1 MSARYTQPPPGL
13 TTPAGRAAAHGR
25 PWSPLYLFALIG
37 FCLGCSCVSSRADQ
51 PAASPRD
58 GLTSIVVTGKRR
70 SIPDAEVTH
79 IVETALQSNRWIFD
93 DKITVTTTNGVV
105 WLHGLVYDE
114 WSLERAYRAAR
125 RASGG
130 KRVVLDLEMISDN
143 DASN

>member
-1 MSARYTQPPPGL
+1 M
-13 TTPAGRAAAHGR
+13 
-25 PWSPLYLFALIG
+25 
-37 FCLGCSCVSSRADQ
+37 
-51 PAASPRD
+51 
-58 GLTSIVVTGKRR
+58 
-70 SIPDAEVTH
+70 
-79 IVETALQSNRWIFD
+79 VETALQSNRWIFD